1 MQESISVNGMLKGRV
16 QGHQVL
22 SWPGIPNPAP
32 LAGFKQ
38 KHGESFRIH
47 NPHTDWQEA
56 WFPVTRVVKNTAL
69 YDAAVILANL
79 LRNTDDG
86 KSYSIGGMYIEF
98 DNSGSTVSP
107 TPTISRDGNL
117 SGYYNGL
124 NSSDP
129 NRDYLRVPLTATSGS
144 SGGSNYDGNNI
155 ATFLAQTAGTTGVH
169 GNTFSDVANSLVY
182 GGALVAF
189 LDSGDSS
196 QDLILSRFYF
206 TDTAEQIAKVAG
218 SQIGLT
224 WPITLQ

>member
-1 MQESISVNGMLKGRV
+1 M
-16 QGHQVL
+16 
-22 SWPGIPNPAP
+22 
-32 LAGFKQ
+32 
-38 KHGESFRIH
+38 
-47 NPHTDWQEA
+47 PH
-56 WFPVTRVVKNTAL
+56 FPVHPAALEPQLTAEPFSVASKPTGFNETWCPVTQIVKNTAL

-79 LRNTDDG
+79 LRNTDDS
-86 KSYSIGGMYIEF
+86 KTYYIGGMYFEF
-98 DNSGSTVSP
+98 DNSGSTVNP
-107 TPTISRDGNL
+107 TPTISRDGDL

-124 NSSDP
+124 NVGDP
-129 NRDYLRVPLTATSGS
+129 DRDYLRVPLTATSGS

-155 ATFLAQTAGTTGVH
+155 ATFLAQSAGTTGIH

-182 GGALVAF
+182 GGALVAY

-196 QDLILSRFYF
+196 QDLVLSRFYF